1 VEVDDIVVADGVI
14 SVNVAPA
21 SLVNGVGKLITP
33 AEVNFIV
40 DVYLPGDPV
49 IVWALVLKEAVKQII
64 NNNTLFILTPYR
76 L

>member
-1 VEVDDIVVADGVI
+1 VIGVGVGVGGIGGGVGVPQVNVTEVEVDDIVVADGVI

-40 DVYLPGDPV
+40 DV
-49 IVWALVLKEAVKQII
+49 
-64 NNNTLFILTPYR
+64 
-76 L
+76 